1 MAQVTELKV
10 YALMGGLYGLTRDY
24 TGKSAEAGAP
34 ISVTIKDEDLRL
46 VRPRTLRV
54 LWWLA
59 LVGVLWL

>member
-1 MAQVTELKV
+1 MAQYTELKV
-10 YALMGGLYGLTRDY
+10 YGTMGGLYGRSFS
-24 TGKSAEAGAP
+24 GKTPEAGAP

-59 LVGVLWL
+59 FVGGLWL